1 MSEDRK
7 YETLSL
13 ENLSKAER
21 LVIEIVMREGA
32 LRFQEQVVKNLYRLK
47 RTVNSNREALGI
59 QKSIDAVYEHEL
71 ELD

>member
-1 MSEDRK
+1 MSKDRK

-13 ENLSKAER
+13 EDLGEDER
-21 LVIEIVMREGA
+21 LVLEIVMREGA

-47 RTVNSNREALGI
+47 RTVKSNREALGI

-71 ELD
+71 DLD

>member
-1 MSEDRK
+1 MSKDRK
-7 YETLSL
+7 YETLNL
-13 ENLSKAER
+13 EDLGEDER
-21 LVIEIVMREGA
+21 LVLEIVMREGA

-47 RTVNSNREALGI
+47 RTVKSSREALGI

>member
-47 RTVNSNREALGI
+47 RTVNSNKEALGI

-71 ELD
+71 DLD

>member
-1 MSEDRK
+1 MSKDRK

-13 ENLSKAER
+13 EDLGEDER
-21 LVIEIVMREGA
+21 LVLEIVMREGA

-47 RTVNSNREALGI
+47 RTVKGDKEALGI

>member
-1 MSEDRK
+1 MSKDRK

-13 ENLSKAER
+13 EDLGEDER
-21 LVIEIVMREGA
+21 LVLEIVMREGA

-47 RTVNSNREALGI
+47 RTVKSDKEALGI